1 MAYGMACTRAYKRH
15 KWPEY
20 TVAYDVCV
28 CSCVR
33 VLCVCVRVRVLVRVC
48 VSGSVSVS
56 ARVCVLVCVLVCVC
70 VCGWVCVF
78 VCVRVC
84 VCVSLAN
91 RPLVLQYSPDT
102 AYVPRIISVRQAV
115 ILFWIYFAVV
125 CCIMQ
130 NILHSLIVTPERLNA
145 EFDNW
150 PGS

>member
-33 VLCVCVRVRVLVRVC
+33 VLCVFVC
-48 VSGSVSVS
+48 V
-56 ARVCVLVCVLVCVC
+56 CVCVC

-130 NILHSLIVTPERLNA
+130 NILHSLIFTPERLNA